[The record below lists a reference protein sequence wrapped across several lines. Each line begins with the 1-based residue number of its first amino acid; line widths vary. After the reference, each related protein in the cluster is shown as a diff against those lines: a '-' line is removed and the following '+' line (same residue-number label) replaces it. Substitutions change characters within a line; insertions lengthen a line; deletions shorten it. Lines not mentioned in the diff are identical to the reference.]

1 MEFVAGFATMLAAP
15 SVMQYFS
22 VMARQVT
29 RPDSDLIKPTREG
42 VWRVATTRVSV
53 DSIIYAFWR
62 GATPEQIVQDYEALT
77 LAQVY
82 GVVHYYLTHR
92 TAVDTYLK
100 TQERLDK
107 GLRRE
112 LGAEHSQFLTDLRR
126 RMHARRRT
134 RNRAA

>member
-1 MEFVAGFATMLAAP
+1 MSSTVGTHEGAVSAHGRSVERSPPSPLYFRRFAGAIAS
-15 SVMQYFS
+15 SV
-22 VMARQVT
+22 
-29 RPDSDLIKPTREG
+29 
-42 VWRVATTRVSV
+42 
-53 DSIIYAFWR
+53 
-62 GATPEQIVQDYEALT
+62 
-77 LAQVY
+77 

-92 TAVDTYLK
+92 RAVDTYLK

-112 LGAEHSQFLTDLRR
+112 LGAEHSRFLTDLRR